1 MSQRL
6 VSVHHFVSSDFMT
19 RSICYIK
26 QDNQNALEMWAY
38 FTLEYKLRPDYTCS
52 FLFHYYM
59 CRSCKLCD
67 LIVDCHVL
75 CSMFRHKPR
84 PSSCLQVIVGRTD
97 VCTRLPFLLLTS
109 LCFGLL
115 TINIYKLSDVNE
127 CCQFCINFLLTKY
140 LHL

>member
-26 QDNQNALEMWAY
+26 QDTQNALEMWAFY
-38 FTLEYKLRPDYTCS
+38 TLEYKLRPHYTCS

-59 CRSCKLCD
+59 CRSLSCKLWD

-75 CSMFRHKPR
+75 CSDTSLVLAAVYRW
-84 PSSCLQVIVGRTD
+84 LLVVLT
-97 VCTRLPFLLLTS
+97 CTLLPFLLLTS

-115 TINIYKLSDVNE
+115 TISIYKPSEWMLSVLHSL
-127 CCQFCINFLLTKY
+127 FC
-140 LHL
+140 